1 MSNAIKEIH
10 LQIGQVNFLLYVE
23 VIYEIFMFTYS
34 SLLSLLLSCLSS
46 LSTCYL
52 EIIHMIIIFD
62 EEYIFICIFLLIT
75 KHDNFLL
82 LLLLLFAF

>member
-46 LSTCYL
+46 LSTRYL
-52 EIIHMIIIFD
+52 EIIHIIIFD

-82 LLLLLFAF
+82 LLLLLFVF

>member
-23 VIYEIFMFTYS
+23 VVYKIFMFTYS
-34 SLLSLLLSCLSS
+34 SLLSFLLSCLSS
-46 LSTCYL
+46 LSSHYL
-52 EIIHMIIIFD
+52 EIIHLIIIFD
-62 EEYIFICIFLLIT
+62 EEYVFICIFLLIT
-75 KHDNFLL
+75 KHDDFLL